1 MQTQGIDR
9 TVDTAIV
16 LAGGLGTRLRAAVPD
31 LPKPM
36 APVAGRPFLEHLLD
50 YWIDQG
56 IRHFILSVGYKAD
69 IIQERFGAAY
79 RQASI
84 DYAVEETPR
93 GTGGGLLLAS
103 SRLKDRTRPFLVV
116 NGDTFFA
123 VSLDA
128 LAEAHRT
135 HAADW
140 TFALFR
146 TRERGRYL
154 GMALAEDG
162 CIHSLGAGVA
172 EGERLANGGVY
183 LVSPVALERSA
194 AGLETGAAVSLENGL
209 LPALMAR
216 GGRLF
221 GLPCEGSFIDIGVP
235 DDYRR
240 AGELFTDSD

>member
-1 MQTQGIDR
+1 MQTHGIDR
-9 TVDTAIV
+9 SMDTAIV

-50 YWIDQG
+50 YWIAQG
-56 IRHFILSVGYKAD
+56 IRHFILSVGYKAEV
-69 IIQERFGAAY
+69 IEARFGTRY

-93 GTGGGLLLAS
+93 GTGGGLLLAAA
-103 SRLKDRTRPFLVV
+103 RLTDRARPFLVV

-123 VSLDA
+123 VSLDQ
-128 LAEAHRT
+128 LAEAHRA
-135 HAADW
+135 HDADW

-146 TRERGRYL
+146 TTENGRYL
-154 GMALAEDG
+154 GMPLAEDG
-162 CIHSLGAGVA
+162 RIRSLDTGAS

-183 LVSPVALERSA
+183 LVSPGALARA
-194 AGLETGAAVSLENGL
+194 TAGLDTGRALSLENDL
-209 LPALMAR
+209 LPTLMAQ

-221 GLPCEGSFIDIGVP
+221 GLPCTGSFIDIGIP

-240 AGELFTDSD
+240 AGGLFTNSD